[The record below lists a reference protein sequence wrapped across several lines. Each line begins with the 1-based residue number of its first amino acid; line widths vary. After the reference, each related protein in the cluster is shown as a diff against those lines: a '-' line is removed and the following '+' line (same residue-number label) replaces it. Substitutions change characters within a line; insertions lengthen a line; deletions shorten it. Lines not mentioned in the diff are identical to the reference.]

1 MDCSAVALG
10 FACSTFVAQN
20 YGAGRLDRVRA
31 SMRRGIALA
40 LGTAGIITAVMLLFG
55 RPIVGLFLEKDVAD
69 AAAALDVAYRDVRV
83 MACCLWTAY
92 LMNLYRYTLQGIGNT
107 VAPMLS
113 GGVEMGARV
122 CAATFLPPLLGQTG
136 LFFMDGAAWAAAG
149 LFQGIAF
156 YISLHGIARRG
167 RE

>member
-1 MDCSAVALG
+1 
-10 FACSTFVAQN
+10 
-20 YGAGRLDRVRA
+20 
-31 SMRRGIALA
+31 
-40 LGTAGIITAVMLLFG
+40 MLLFG

-69 AAAALDVAYRDVRV
+69 AAAALDVAYRYVRV

-136 LFFMDGAAWAAAG
+136 LFFMDGSAWAAAG